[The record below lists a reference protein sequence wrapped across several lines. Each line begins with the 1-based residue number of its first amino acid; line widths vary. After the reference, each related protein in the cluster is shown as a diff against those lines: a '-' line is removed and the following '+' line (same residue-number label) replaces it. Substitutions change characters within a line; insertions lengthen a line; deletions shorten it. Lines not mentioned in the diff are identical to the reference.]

1 MKYIFISDQGH
12 RKDTSGKNANGLY
25 EYEFNQDVAE
35 RVNKLLESYGE
46 VYFTMTTENH
56 PYNEQTS
63 SGRTKNLQYR
73 CDVANNI
80 YKDAI
85 KKYGKDNVKCVLVS
99 IHANAFDNPSA
110 SGYEIYVYKKS
121 LESYK
126 IAQSIY
132 NSAKDILEVGTSIKD
147 RGIKEANFYVLKHTS
162 MSSLLI
168 EHEFYTNPEAVKK
181 LKDNNF
187 RQKCAEHIAKGLCDY
202 YGIKYKEPQNNNKT
216 DNKINDDTIYKV
228 QVGAYKDKNNAEDI
242 LNKLKE
248 AGFEGF
254 INKTDIENK
263 NDKKETEP
271 TEKPIDKP
279 IVKGDDNLKLE
290 YKGLVKKGSRG
301 NNVKELQ
308 EILNKL
314 GYNCGNADGIAGNNT
329 ITQIKN
335 LQKDCGLV
343 SDGMAGQAT
352 YNKINELLS
361 GKVVSKPANQPKTS
375 ESKQCEILHPD
386 RQTTIVKIPRNQ
398 IKDIDIILAN
408 TKSNRETV
416 GSMQKRTGYDFLI
429 NGGLFWYE
437 SKTGK
442 SHSLN
447 LLIDE
452 GKQNNAGIYSRYGL
466 MIYKDGS
473 YKFGWYK
480 WSKDLKDMIG
490 GSPTLIIDGKINID
504 KGQMNGGLITAR
516 HPRSAIG
523 VNDDYFFMVT
533 IDGRNS
539 KQGLYGMTINELA
552 KFMLSIGCKYA
563 LNCDGGG
570 STRLMYNGKL
580 LNKVPENRP
589 VHNCIG
595 VKLK

>member
-126 IAQSIY
+126 IAQSIH

-181 LKDNNF
+181 LKDDNF
-187 RQKCAEHIAKGLCDY
+187 RQKCAEHIAKGLCNY
-202 YGIKYKEPQNNNKT
+202 YGIEYKEPHNNNKDKENNTKNDT
-216 DNKINDDTIYKV
+216 DELYRV
-228 QVGAYKDKNNAEDI
+228 QVGAFSDKKNAE
-242 LNKLKE
+242 KLLDKLDKI
-248 AGFEGF
+248 GFKGF
-254 INKTDIENK
+254 IDKAEIEK
-263 NDKKETEP
+263 KEDKKEEVKENKVET
-271 TEKPIDKP
+271 P

-361 GKVVSKPANQPKTS
+361 GRVDNKVVDKPKTS
-375 ESKQCEILHPD
+375 GKKSKYYKKGNVHIIETTPDNIEIKILGDTLHNAGVWGVNGTFFDTPRPQLAKSCWGIATNNGKAIGGNSMLNSYNKSIKRGTLVYYKD
-386 RQTTIVKIPRNQ
+386 GTMDIVRVNSINEFKKPHIWSIGGYSVYPYMNFKEEKMPNGINYRTAHTFLGIKDNKVFLMVKPNCM
-398 IKDIDIILAN
+398 IKDII
-408 TKSNRETV
+408 
-416 GSMQKRTGYDFLI
+416 
-429 NGGLFWYE
+429 
-437 SKTGK
+437 
-442 SHSLN
+442 
-447 LLIDE
+447 
-452 GKQNNAGIYSRYGL
+452 
-466 MIYKDGS
+466 
-473 YKFGWYK
+473 
-480 WSKDLKDMIG
+480 
-490 GSPTLIIDGKINID
+490 P
-504 KGQMNGGLITAR
+504 
-516 HPRSAIG
+516 
-523 VNDDYFFMVT
+523 
-533 IDGRNS
+533 
-539 KQGLYGMTINELA
+539 LA
-552 KFMLSIGCKYA
+552 KEMKLEKI
-563 LNCDGGG
+563 LVVDGGG
-570 STRLMYNGKL
+570 SSQLRHLDGSFKTSRKINSAVL
-580 LNKVPENRP
+580 LKEV
-589 VHNCIG
+589 
-595 VKLK
+595 